1 MFDMVLSFI
10 GSLFYSMLYWKSMS
24 VNDAE
29 EKLDDIE
36 EILRN

>member
-1 MFDMVLSFI
+1 MVLSFI

-24 VNDAE
+24 ANDE
-29 EKLDDIE
+29 EETLVDIE